1 MARLARVVVPGLPH
15 HITQRG
21 NRRQQTFFCDEDYE
35 YYLELMGQWCTV
47 HQVEIWAYCLMPN
60 HVHLIAVPQS
70 PDGLRLAIGEV
81 HRRYTRM
88 VNFREGWRGHLWQ
101 GRFASFVLDEPY
113 VLTAARYVELNP
125 VRGAGRQLP
134 DPLSVEH
141 ARLPM
146 CEDRT
151 THSFRSFPCSSWRHL
166 GVGFSRGSFGKR
178 TSNSCVLTSGPVRA
192 LGDEEF
198 LRRRSK
204 KTSGRILRRQKP
216 GPKPRPARNPKQP
229 TRRPQPQRRTSV
241 WCPRNSTSSRAGRVA
256 KYLPA
261 TASGRL

>member
-1 MARLARVVVPGLPH
+1 MPGLPH

-21 NRRQQTFFCDEDYE
+21 NRRQQTFFGDEDYE

-81 HRRYTRM
+81 HRRNTRM

-125 VRGAGRQLP
+125 VRAGLVKAPSRYRWSSAAAHVRGQDDALVQVA
-134 DPLSVEH
+134 PLLKLAPPWRRFL
-141 ARLPM
+141 ARVIRE
-146 CEDRT
+146 EDIK
-151 THSFRSFPCSSWRHL
+151 L
-166 GVGFSRGSFGKR
+166 
-178 TSNSCVLTSGPVRA
+178 LRA
-192 LGDEEF
+192 HEQTVPLGDEEF
-198 LRRRSK
+198 LA
-204 KTSGRILRRQKP
+204 TLEENLGRILRRQNP
-216 GPKPRPARNPKQP
+216 GPKPRTRKKSQTADARTPA
-229 TRRPQPQRRTSV
+229 
-241 WCPRNSTSSRAGRVA
+241 
-256 KYLPA
+256 PA
-261 TASGRL
+261 TELWSRGVARWF